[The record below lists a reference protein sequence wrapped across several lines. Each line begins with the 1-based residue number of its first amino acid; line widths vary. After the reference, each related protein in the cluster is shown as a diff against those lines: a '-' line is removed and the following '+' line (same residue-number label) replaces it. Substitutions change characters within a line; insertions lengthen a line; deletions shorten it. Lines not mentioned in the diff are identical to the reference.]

1 MNNNGVNNNQINS
14 GVNNNQINPGVNNN
28 QINPNTNM
36 SVQQIINQQNT
47 PNQTVNNVNTPPVNR
62 NVQDV
67 KIIKQK
73 SRMAPFLF
81 MLLLL
86 LGAYTLYSNLDNKKI
101 IEDLT
106 YNCTPIS
113 SKNEDSS
120 LDVNSTLV
128 KDLYSKVYTTVRE
141 DVAQPEWNDTMRI
154 YLAYRQITE
163 NKKYDSNCNLFN
175 QTAMP
180 SYTCEVT
187 TDFTPKAFKQS
198 DLEVEW
204 KKLFGENTPFTNA
217 NIKLDY
223 DCIGGYQ
230 YIADRQEYVQGR
242 CSANKASKVK
252 ATKKLESATSNGNT
266 ITLKESVSYEGTDSS
281 TVSDYLKSGYYY
293 YNFRLDMN
301 YNYVLVNRTYEPN
314 YK

>member
-1 MNNNGVNNNQINS
+1 MNNNGVNNNQIN
-14 GVNNNQINPGVNNN
+14 
-28 QINPNTNM
+28 PNTNASINQNMTNSNM
-36 SVQQIINQQNT
+36 SVQQIINQQST
-47 PNQTVNNVNTPPVNR
+47 SNQTQNNINTAQPLNR

-73 SRMAPFLF
+73 SKLTPILF
-81 MLLLL
+81 ILLLL

-101 IEDLT
+101 IENLT

-120 LDVNSTLV
+120 LDINSTLV

-163 NKKYDSNCNLFN
+163 NKKYDSNCNLFDQN
-175 QTAMP
+175 AMP
-180 SYTCEVT
+180 SYSCEVT
-187 TDFTPKAFKQS
+187 TDFVPKAFKQS
-198 DLEVEW
+198 DLEIEW
-204 KKLFGENTPFTNA
+204 KKLYGENTPLTFT

-266 ITLKESVSYEGTDSS
+266 ITLKESVTYEGTDSS
-281 TVSDYLKSGYYY
+281 EVADYLKSGYYY

>member
-1 MNNNGVNNNQINS
+1 MNNNGVNNNQINPNTNAS
-14 GVNNNQINPGVNNN
+14 INQNMA
-28 QINPNTNM
+28 NTNM
-36 SVQQIINQQNT
+36 SVQQIINQQST
-47 PNQTVNNVNTPPVNR
+47 SNQTQNNINTAQPLNR

-73 SRMAPFLF
+73 SKLTPILF
-81 MLLLL
+81 ILLLL

-101 IEDLT
+101 IENLT

-120 LDVNSTLV
+120 LDINSTLV

-163 NKKYDSNCNLFN
+163 NKKYDSNCNLFDQN
-175 QTAMP
+175 AMP
-180 SYTCEVT
+180 SYSCEVT
-187 TDFTPKAFKQS
+187 TDFVPKAFKQS
-198 DLEVEW
+198 DLEIEW
-204 KKLFGENTPFTNA
+204 KKLYGENTPLTFT

-266 ITLKESVSYEGTDSS
+266 ITLKESVTYEGTDSGE
-281 TVSDYLKSGYYY
+281 VADYLKSGYYY

>member
-1 MNNNGVNNNQINS
+1 MNNNGVNNNQIN
-14 GVNNNQINPGVNNN
+14 
-28 QINPNTNM
+28 PNTNASINQNMANPNM
-36 SVQQIINQQNT
+36 SVQQIINQQST
-47 PNQTVNNVNTPPVNR
+47 SNQTQNNINTVQPLNR

-73 SRMAPFLF
+73 SKLTPILF
-81 MLLLL
+81 IFLLL

-101 IEDLT
+101 IENLT

-120 LDVNSTLV
+120 LDINSTLV

-163 NKKYDSNCNLFN
+163 NKKYDSNCNLFDQN
-175 QTAMP
+175 AMP
-180 SYTCEVT
+180 SYSCEVT
-187 TDFTPKAFKQS
+187 TDFVPKAFKQS
-198 DLEVEW
+198 DLEIEW
-204 KKLFGENTPFTNA
+204 KKLYGENTPLTFT

-266 ITLKESVSYEGTDSS
+266 ITLKESVTYEGTDSS
-281 TVSDYLKSGYYY
+281 EVADYLKSGYYY

>member
-1 MNNNGVNNNQINS
+1 MNNNGVNNNQINPS
-14 GVNNNQINPGVNNN
+14 TNASINQNMA
-28 QINPNTNM
+28 NTNM
-36 SVQQIINQQNT
+36 SVQQIINQQST
-47 PNQTVNNVNTPPVNR
+47 SNQTQNNINTAQPLNR

-73 SRMAPFLF
+73 SKLTPILF
-81 MLLLL
+81 ILLLL

-101 IEDLT
+101 IENLT

-113 SKNEDSS
+113 SKNEDSN
-120 LDVNSTLV
+120 LDINSTLV

-175 QTAMP
+175 QNAMP
-180 SYTCEVT
+180 SYSCEVT
-187 TDFTPKAFKQS
+187 TDFVPKAFKQS
-198 DLEVEW
+198 DLEIEW
-204 KKLFGENTPFTNA
+204 KKLYGENTPLTFT

-266 ITLKESVSYEGTDSS
+266 ITLKESVTYEGTDSS
-281 TVSDYLKSGYYY
+281 EVADYLKSGYYY

>member
-1 MNNNGVNNNQINS
+1 M
-14 GVNNNQINPGVNNN
+14 
-28 QINPNTNM
+28 
-36 SVQQIINQQNT
+36 
-47 PNQTVNNVNTPPVNR
+47 
-62 NVQDV
+62 
-67 KIIKQK
+67 
-73 SRMAPFLF
+73 
-81 MLLLL
+81 

-101 IEDLT
+101 IENLT

-120 LDVNSTLV
+120 LDINSTLV

-175 QTAMP
+175 QNAMP
-180 SYTCEVT
+180 SYSCEVT
-187 TDFTPKAFKQS
+187 TDFVPKAFKQS
-198 DLEVEW
+198 DLEIEW
-204 KKLFGENTPFTNA
+204 KKLYGENTPLTFT

-266 ITLKESVSYEGTDSS
+266 ITLKESVTYEGTDSS
-281 TVSDYLKSGYYY
+281 EVADYLKSGYYY

>member
-1 MNNNGVNNNQINS
+1 MT
-14 GVNNNQINPGVNNN
+14 
-28 QINPNTNM
+28 NTNM
-36 SVQQIINQQNT
+36 SVQQKINQQSTLSQTQNNINT
-47 PNQTVNNVNTPPVNR
+47 NQALNR

-73 SRMAPFLF
+73 SKLTPILF
-81 MLLLL
+81 ILLLL

-101 IEDLT
+101 IENLT

-120 LDVNSTLV
+120 LDINSTLV

-175 QTAMP
+175 QNAMP
-180 SYTCEVT
+180 SYSCEVT
-187 TDFTPKAFKQS
+187 TDFVPKAFKQS
-198 DLEVEW
+198 DLEIEW
-204 KKLFGENTPFTNA
+204 KKLYGENTPLTFT

-266 ITLKESVSYEGTDSS
+266 ITLKESVTYEGTDSS
-281 TVSDYLKSGYYY
+281 EVADYLKSGYYY

-301 YNYVLVNRTYEPN
+301 YNYVLVSRTYEPN

>member
-1 MNNNGVNNNQINS
+1 MNNNGVNNNQINPNTNTS
-14 GVNNNQINPGVNNN
+14 INQNMT
-28 QINPNTNM
+28 NTNM
-36 SVQQIINQQNT
+36 SVQQIINQQSTLSQTQNNINT
-47 PNQTVNNVNTPPVNR
+47 NQPLNR

-73 SRMAPFLF
+73 SKLTPTLF
-81 MLLLL
+81 ILLLL

-101 IEDLT
+101 IENLT

-120 LDVNSTLV
+120 LDINSTLV

-175 QTAMP
+175 QNAMP
-180 SYTCEVT
+180 SYSCEVT
-187 TDFTPKAFKQS
+187 TDFVPKAFKQS
-198 DLEVEW
+198 DLEIEW
-204 KKLFGENTPFTNA
+204 KKLYGENTPLTFT

-266 ITLKESVSYEGTDSS
+266 IKLKESVTYEGTDSS
-281 TVSDYLKSGYYY
+281 EVADYLKSGYYY

>member
-1 MNNNGVNNNQINS
+1 MNNN
-14 GVNNNQINPGVNNN
+14 GVNNN

-47 PNQTVNNVNTPPVNR
+47 PNQTANNVNTPPVNR

-175 QTAMP
+175 QTSMP

>member
-1 MNNNGVNNNQINS
+1 MNNNGVNNNQINPNTNPS
-14 GVNNNQINPGVNNN
+14 INQNMT
-28 QINPNTNM
+28 NTNM
-36 SVQQIINQQNT
+36 SVQQIINQQST
-47 PNQTVNNVNTPPVNR
+47 SNQTQNNINTAQPLNR

-73 SRMAPFLF
+73 SKLTPILF
-81 MLLLL
+81 ILLLL

-101 IEDLT
+101 IENLT

-120 LDVNSTLV
+120 LDINSTLV

-163 NKKYDSNCNLFN
+163 NKKYDSNCNLFDQN
-175 QTAMP
+175 AMP
-180 SYTCEVT
+180 SYSCEVT
-187 TDFTPKAFKQS
+187 TDFVPKAFKQS
-198 DLEVEW
+198 DLEIEW
-204 KKLFGENTPFTNA
+204 KKLYGENTPLTFT

-266 ITLKESVSYEGTDSS
+266 ITLKESVTYEGTDSS
-281 TVSDYLKSGYYY
+281 EVADYLKSGYYY

>member
-1 MNNNGVNNNQINS
+1 MNNNGVNNNQINPNTNTS
-14 GVNNNQINPGVNNN
+14 INQNMT
-28 QINPNTNM
+28 NTNM
-36 SVQQIINQQNT
+36 SVQQIINQQSSSSQTQNNIKT
-47 PNQTVNNVNTPPVNR
+47 NQPLNR

-73 SRMAPFLF
+73 SKLTPILF
-81 MLLLL
+81 ILLLL

-101 IEDLT
+101 IENLT

-120 LDVNSTLV
+120 LDINSTLV

-175 QTAMP
+175 QNAMP
-180 SYTCEVT
+180 SYSCEVT
-187 TDFTPKAFKQS
+187 TDFVPKAFKQS
-198 DLEVEW
+198 DLEIEW
-204 KKLFGENTPFTNA
+204 KKLYGENTPLTFT

-266 ITLKESVSYEGTDSS
+266 ITLKESVTYEGTDSS
-281 TVSDYLKSGYYY
+281 EVADYLKSGYYY

-301 YNYVLVNRTYEPN
+301 YNYVLVSRTYEPN

>member
-1 MNNNGVNNNQINS
+1 MNNNGVNNNQINPNTNPS
-14 GVNNNQINPGVNNN
+14 INQNMA
-28 QINPNTNM
+28 NTNM
-36 SVQQIINQQNT
+36 SVQQIINQQST
-47 PNQTVNNVNTPPVNR
+47 SNQTQNNINTTQPLNR

-73 SRMAPFLF
+73 SKLTPILF
-81 MLLLL
+81 ILLLL

-101 IEDLT
+101 IENLT

-120 LDVNSTLV
+120 LDINSTLV

-175 QTAMP
+175 QNAMP
-180 SYTCEVT
+180 SYSCEVT
-187 TDFTPKAFKQS
+187 TDFVPKAFKQS
-198 DLEVEW
+198 DLEIEW
-204 KKLFGENTPFTNA
+204 KKLYGENTPLTFT

-266 ITLKESVSYEGTDSS
+266 ITLKESVTYEGTDSS
-281 TVSDYLKSGYYY
+281 EVADYLKSGYYY

>member
-1 MNNNGVNNNQINS
+1 MNNNGVNNNQINPNTNTS
-14 GVNNNQINPGVNNN
+14 INQNMT
-28 QINPNTNM
+28 NTNM
-36 SVQQIINQQNT
+36 SVQQIINQQSTLSQTQNNINT
-47 PNQTVNNVNTPPVNR
+47 NQPLNR

-73 SRMAPFLF
+73 SKLTPILF
-81 MLLLL
+81 ILLLL

-101 IEDLT
+101 IENLT

-120 LDVNSTLV
+120 LDINSTLV

-175 QTAMP
+175 QNAMP
-180 SYTCEVT
+180 SYSCEVT
-187 TDFTPKAFKQS
+187 TDFVPKAFKQS
-198 DLEVEW
+198 DLEIEW
-204 KKLFGENTPFTNA
+204 KKLYGENTPLAFT

-242 CSANKASKVK
+242 CSASKASKVK

-266 ITLKESVSYEGTDSS
+266 ITLKESVTYEGTDSS
-281 TVSDYLKSGYYY
+281 EVADYLKSGYYY

>member
-14 GVNNNQINPGVNNN
+14 GVNNN

-47 PNQTVNNVNTPPVNR
+47 PSQTLNNVNTPPVNR

-154 YLAYRQITE
+154 YLAYRQITD

>member
-1 MNNNGVNNNQINS
+1 MNNNGVNNNQINPNTNAS
-14 GVNNNQINPGVNNN
+14 INQNMT
-28 QINPNTNM
+28 NTNM
-36 SVQQIINQQNT
+36 SVQQIINQQST
-47 PNQTVNNVNTPPVNR
+47 SNQTQNNINTTQPLNR

-73 SRMAPFLF
+73 SKLTPILF
-81 MLLLL
+81 ILLLL

-101 IEDLT
+101 IENLT

-120 LDVNSTLV
+120 LDINSTLV

-175 QTAMP
+175 QNAMP
-180 SYTCEVT
+180 SYSCEVT
-187 TDFTPKAFKQS
+187 TDFVPKAFKQS
-198 DLEVEW
+198 DLEIEW
-204 KKLFGENTPFTNA
+204 KKLYGENTPLTFT

-266 ITLKESVSYEGTDSS
+266 ITLKESVTYEGTDSS
-281 TVSDYLKSGYYY
+281 EVADYLKSGYYY

>member
-14 GVNNNQINPGVNNN
+14 GVNNNQINSGVNNN

>member
-1 MNNNGVNNNQINS
+1 MNNN
-14 GVNNNQINPGVNNN
+14 GVNNN

-175 QTAMP
+175 QTSMP

>member
-1 MNNNGVNNNQINS
+1 MNNNGVNNNQIN
-14 GVNNNQINPGVNNN
+14 
-28 QINPNTNM
+28 PNTNASINQNMTNSNM
-36 SVQQIINQQNT
+36 SVQQIINQQST
-47 PNQTVNNVNTPPVNR
+47 SNQTQNNINTAQPLNR

-73 SRMAPFLF
+73 SKLTPILF
-81 MLLLL
+81 ILLLL

-101 IEDLT
+101 IENLT

-113 SKNEDSS
+113 SKNEDSR
-120 LDVNSTLV
+120 LDINSTLV

-163 NKKYDSNCNLFN
+163 NKKYDSNCNLFDQN
-175 QTAMP
+175 AMP
-180 SYTCEVT
+180 SYSCEVT
-187 TDFTPKAFKQS
+187 TDFVPKAFKQS
-198 DLEVEW
+198 DLEIEW
-204 KKLFGENTPFTNA
+204 KKLYGENTPLTFT

-266 ITLKESVSYEGTDSS
+266 ITLKESVTYEGTDSS
-281 TVSDYLKSGYYY
+281 EVADYLKSGYYY